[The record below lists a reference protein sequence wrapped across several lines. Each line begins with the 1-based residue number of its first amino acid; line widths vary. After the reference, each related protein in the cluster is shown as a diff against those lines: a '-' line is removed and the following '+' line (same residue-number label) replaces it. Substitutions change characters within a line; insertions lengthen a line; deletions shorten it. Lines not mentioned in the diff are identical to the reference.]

1 MRCSL
6 EGTVVGETHK
16 WALNGCS
23 SSSELGAQYM
33 FNLTK
38 DQRIPHLQE
47 KDMPVA
53 SSAQCHVV
61 MQESVEKMVCG
72 CSEQLHL
79 SRIEI
84 SRGVTVTQ
92 TAKSVR

>member
-1 MRCSL
+1 
-6 EGTVVGETHK
+6 
-16 WALNGCS
+16 
-23 SSSELGAQYM
+23 M

-84 SRGVTVTQ
+84 SRV
-92 TAKSVR
+92 